1 MIGRLIFDSLFLLIY
16 KVNNSGKSAE
26 NRTEKLKVFLV
37 NLAVCDSDCL
47 TDGFTDIADKSKR
60 IKKNHIHPTGGVT
73 SSNVC

>member
-1 MIGRLIFDSLFLLIY
+1 MNCFNPNNNHVIY
-16 KVNNSGKSAE
+16 INNKTINKS
-26 NRTEKLKVFLV
+26 TEKLKVFLV

-73 SSNVC
+73 SSNVR